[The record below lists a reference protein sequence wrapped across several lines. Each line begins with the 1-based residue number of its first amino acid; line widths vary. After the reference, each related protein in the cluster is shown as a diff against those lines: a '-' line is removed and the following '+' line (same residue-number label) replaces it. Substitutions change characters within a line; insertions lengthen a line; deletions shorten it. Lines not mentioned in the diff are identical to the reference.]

1 MNIPHSNHLVGW
13 IGDDF
18 TGSAAS
24 LEVLA
29 FAGIPSVLF
38 LSVPSKAQMELFPKA
53 QAIGVATT
61 ARSQSPDWMQ
71 LHLPEYFKFL
81 KDLSPVI
88 SHYKVCSTLDSS
100 PEIGSIGCALDIAQS
115 IFNSPWIPVLIAAP
129 KMGRYQI
136 FGHLFAAS
144 GSQVYRLDRHPT
156 MRNHPI
162 TPMQESDVAKHL
174 MLQST
179 HKIHNL
185 RLDTLSGKRAD
196 FATLTIATGGQVVTL
211 DAVTDHDMA
220 RLGKF
225 IWQTGQNGLFAIG
238 SQGIQY
244 ALVEHWRENGLI
256 ETQDRCVSA
265 GPVEQVICVS
275 GSVSPQTSDQINWA
289 LKNGFQG
296 LSVDVRS
303 VLLIPQEASK
313 DIVVRALDIL
323 ASGRSLIIY
332 TADGRKGFEP
342 KLSAGES
349 SKIGQILGHILK
361 QLLKQTH
368 IRRVIISG
376 GDTSGHASQQLDLF
390 AVQAISP
397 TVPGAPLLKAFS
409 TDPDLDGLELALKG
423 GQMGTVDYF
432 DWIKRGGGMTEK
444 G

>member
-1 MNIPHSNHLVGW
+1 M
-13 IGDDF
+13 
-18 TGSAAS
+18 
-24 LEVLA
+24 
-29 FAGIPSVLF
+29 
-38 LSVPSKAQMELFPKA
+38 
-53 QAIGVATT
+53 
-61 ARSQSPDWMQ
+61 
-71 LHLPEYFKFL
+71 
-81 KDLSPVI
+81 
-88 SHYKVCSTLDSS
+88 
-100 PEIGSIGCALDIAQS
+100 
-115 IFNSPWIPVLIAAP
+115 
-129 KMGRYQI
+129 
-136 FGHLFAAS
+136 
-144 GSQVYRLDRHPT
+144 
-156 MRNHPI
+156 
-162 TPMQESDVAKHL
+162 
-174 MLQST
+174 
-179 HKIHNL
+179 
-185 RLDTLSGKRAD
+185 
-196 FATLTIATGGQVVTL
+196 
-211 DAVTDHDMA
+211 
-220 RLGKF
+220 
-225 IWQTGQNGLFAIG
+225 
-238 SQGIQY
+238 
-244 ALVEHWRENGLI
+244 
-256 ETQDRCVSA
+256 
-265 GPVEQVICVS
+265 ICVS

-342 KLSAGES
+342 ELSAGES

-409 TDPDLDGLELALKG
+409 TYPDLDGLELALKG